1 MKEEQQQPA
10 TIQTGQNGLLTKLAS
25 PFSSAPHSLSQIRAP
40 PPAAGDNCIYS
51 TDTEFYYVD
60 GKLREIDEF
69 YREVRSAECRVKR
82 TEDQCVPVTADPV
95 YEIIPEASDGDET
108 LYCLPQDSRPVTRD
122 KTQTQRTK
130 SPHEKIKS
138 ICRSISSPMKMNEFL
153 HQGQLAKVKRSMSNY
168 RQTAAL
174 PAGDCSAGLQSGT
187 WAWGQQSG
195 DPTLQHSA
203 SNNNNIGK
211 PGPSSAGSS
220 LRLQPAANSQGS
232 SLTLVSSGD
241 QAKDKHNPEI
251 VYTNINNL
259 ERTIRAQQERLLASR
274 QPQFQAP
281 PPPQH
286 PPPGPEHEASTS
298 FMGEQRDHWEWRI
311 KVRCHSY
318 FMIQKYLYR
327 PPRFR
332 AEPWLNKEQTL

>member
-1 MKEEQQQPA
+1 M
-10 TIQTGQNGLLTKLAS
+10 LSRLAS
-25 PFSSAPHSLSQIRAP
+25 PFSSAPPSLSQIRP
-40 PPAAGDNCIYS
+40 PPPGAGDNCIYS

-82 TEDQCVPVTADPV
+82 TERVEDHCVPAPDPV

-108 LYCLPQDSRPVTRD
+108 LYCLPQDSRPATRD
-122 KTQTQRTK
+122 KTQRTK

-153 HQGQLAKVKRSMSNY
+153 HQGQLGKVKRSMSNY
-168 RQTAAL
+168 RPTAGL

-187 WAWGQQSG
+187 WAWGQQQCGPG
-195 DPTLQHSA
+195 DQQPKLQHSV
-203 SNNNNIGK
+203 SNNNNISHISK

-220 LRLQPAANSQGS
+220 LRLHPAANSQGS
-232 SLTLVSSGD
+232 SLTLVNSGEL
-241 QAKDKHNPEI
+241 AKDKHNPEI

-274 QPQFQAP
+274 QPQFRAP

-286 PPPGPEHEASTS
+286 PPPGSEHEASTS
-298 FMGEQRDHWEWRI
+298 FMTGEQRDQDQHWEWRI
-311 KVRCHSY
+311 KVRHCVIHIS
-318 FMIQKYLYR
+318 
-327 PPRFR
+327 
-332 AEPWLNKEQTL
+332 